1 MARPKARHKNVKQ
14 LFTLPPLMK
23 ARLDAQAAY
32 ETESQDEE
40 VPSAVIIRAGLAMYF
55 REHPLPD
62 GYFKKYIESI
72 EDEKERR
79 KLLELLEKQ
88 AKSDIYKP

>member
-1 MARPKARHKNVKQ
+1 MRPN
-14 LFTLPPLMK
+14 
-23 ARLDAQAAY
+23 
-32 ETESQDEE
+32 QDEE

-72 EDEKERR
+72 EDEEEEKA
-79 KLLELLEKQ
+79 LELLENRPATTSTNPETLFFPAFHRTKQ
-88 AKSDIYKP
+88 TARRGD